1 MTHGMAPAP
10 FSTTPEAVA
19 DAVVR
24 GIESGTSVVYEPPL
38 LRWVFAAMRTLPS
51 WLWRRLP
58 G

>member
-1 MTHGMAPAP
+1 MDPAP

-24 GIESGTSVVYEPPL
+24 GIESGADVVYAPPV
-38 LRWVFAAMRTLPS
+38 LRWVFAVMRQLPRAV
-51 WLWRRLP
+51 WRRMP